1 MLSRRLLRVKVVKAL
16 FGHLKSDSTNM
27 IASEKTLLASIDK
40 TYDLYFQLME
50 LIVEVRRHAESRLET
65 ARRKKLPTYED
76 LNPNTKFVENKA
88 IALLASSQTVNDYL
102 SSHKLNWARYPELI
116 KLLYTRLL
124 ASDYYRRYMQNPT
137 RTFSED
143 KQLVEEFY
151 RNELEDC
158 EELEAAL
165 EEQSILWS
173 DDLGFALTM
182 VVRTL
187 SNLRASST
195 DVKVL
200 PKFKSDDDLAFVK
213 TLFEKVLVNYDQ
225 TQRYIERFTSN
236 WDIERIAFMDYLI
249 LATAVAELTSCPE
262 IPVKVTLD
270 EYIEISKYY
279 SGPGSSVFDQRR
291 ARQTGRRADRG
302 GENPENGAGPHLAMR
317 RLRSAFGAGCAA
329 VGVALVLL
337 CGCGSRSGHR
347 TFSGPIIA
355 VSAESLHTDM
365 SDTLRF
371 GRLHSGET
379 ARLEAGFCNRGGE
392 PLVVVRSES
401 SCGCTSLEYD
411 AQPIM
416 PGDTLRVAVR
426 FDTSGQRG
434 WLFKVL
440 RVYFSGG
447 ERPLRLY
454 VEADVQ

>member
-173 DDLGFALTM
+173 DDL
-182 VVRTL
+182 
-187 SNLRASST
+187 
-195 DVKVL
+195 
-200 PKFKSDDDLAFVK
+200 AFVK

-279 SGPGSSVFDQRR
+279 SGPGSSVFINGVLDKLVAALTEEGKIQK
-291 ARQTGRRADRG
+291 TGRG
-302 GENPENGAGPHLAMR
+302 L
-317 RLRSAFGAGCAA
+317 
-329 VGVALVLL
+329 
-337 CGCGSRSGHR
+337 
-347 TFSGPIIA
+347 I
-355 VSAESLHTDM
+355 
-365 SDTLRF
+365 
-371 GRLHSGET
+371 
-379 ARLEAGFCNRGGE
+379 
-392 PLVVVRSES
+392 
-401 SCGCTSLEYD
+401 
-411 AQPIM
+411 
-416 PGDTLRVAVR
+416 
-426 FDTSGQRG
+426 
-434 WLFKVL
+434 
-440 RVYFSGG
+440 
-447 ERPLRLY
+447 
-454 VEADVQ
+454 

>member
-1 MLSRRLLRVKVVKAL
+1 MLSRRLLRVKVIKAL

-213 TLFEKVLVNYDQ
+213 T
-225 TQRYIERFTSN
+225 TTR
-236 WDIERIAFMDYLI
+236 
-249 LATAVAELTSCPE
+249 
-262 IPVKVTLD
+262 
-270 EYIEISKYY
+270 
-279 SGPGSSVFDQRR
+279 
-291 ARQTGRRADRG
+291 
-302 GENPENGAGPHLAMR
+302 
-317 RLRSAFGAGCAA
+317 RSAISNA
-329 VGVALVLL
+329 
-337 CGCGSRSGHR
+337 SRATGTS
-347 TFSGPIIA
+347 
-355 VSAESLHTDM
+355 SASPSWT
-365 SDTLRF
+365 
-371 GRLHSGET
+371 
-379 ARLEAGFCNRGGE
+379 
-392 PLVVVRSES
+392 
-401 SCGCTSLEYD
+401 
-411 AQPIM
+411 I
-416 PGDTLRVAVR
+416 
-426 FDTSGQRG
+426 
-434 WLFKVL
+434 
-440 RVYFSGG
+440 
-447 ERPLRLY
+447 
-454 VEADVQ
+454 

>member
-165 EEQSILWS
+165 EEQ
-173 DDLGFALTM
+173 
-182 VVRTL
+182 
-187 SNLRASST
+187 
-195 DVKVL
+195 KVL

-279 SGPGSSVFDQRR
+279 SGPGSSVFINGVLDKLVAALTEEGKIQK
-291 ARQTGRRADRG
+291 TGRG
-302 GENPENGAGPHLAMR
+302 L
-317 RLRSAFGAGCAA
+317 
-329 VGVALVLL
+329 
-337 CGCGSRSGHR
+337 
-347 TFSGPIIA
+347 I
-355 VSAESLHTDM
+355 
-365 SDTLRF
+365 
-371 GRLHSGET
+371 
-379 ARLEAGFCNRGGE
+379 
-392 PLVVVRSES
+392 
-401 SCGCTSLEYD
+401 
-411 AQPIM
+411 
-416 PGDTLRVAVR
+416 
-426 FDTSGQRG
+426 
-434 WLFKVL
+434 
-440 RVYFSGG
+440 
-447 ERPLRLY
+447 
-454 VEADVQ
+454 

>member
-1 MLSRRLLRVKVVKAL
+1 MLSRRLLRVKVIKAL

-165 EEQSILWS
+165 EEQSILCS

-279 SGPGSSVFDQRR
+279 SGPGSSV
-291 ARQTGRRADRG
+291 
-302 GENPENGAGPHLAMR
+302 
-317 RLRSAFGAGCAA
+317 
-329 VGVALVLL
+329 ALVLL

-347 TFSGPIIA
+347 TFSGPVIA

>member
-279 SGPGSSVFDQRR
+279 SGPGSSVFINGVLEVAECFWGWLRGRRRGARAALRLRLSQRASDIFGPRYRSFGRIAAYGHVGYPAFRTSPQRR
-291 ARQTGRRADRG
+291 
-302 GENPENGAGPHLAMR
+302 NGAA
-317 RLRSAFGAGCAA
+317 
-329 VGVALVLL
+329 
-337 CGCGSRSGHR
+337 RSG
-347 TFSGPIIA
+347 FLQSGRGA
-355 VSAESLHTDM
+355 
-365 SDTLRF
+365 
-371 GRLHSGET
+371 
-379 ARLEAGFCNRGGE
+379 ARSRPERI
-392 PLVVVRSES
+392 VVRMYLV
-401 SCGCTSLEYD
+401 G
-411 AQPIM
+411 I
-416 PGDTLRVAVR
+416 
-426 FDTSGQRG
+426 
-434 WLFKVL
+434 
-440 RVYFSGG
+440 
-447 ERPLRLY
+447 
-454 VEADVQ
+454 

>member
-88 IALLASSQTVNDYL
+88 IALLASSQTGNDYL

-279 SGPGSSVFDQRR
+279 SGPGSSVFINGVLDKLVAALTEEGKIQK
-291 ARQTGRRADRG
+291 TGRG
-302 GENPENGAGPHLAMR
+302 L
-317 RLRSAFGAGCAA
+317 
-329 VGVALVLL
+329 
-337 CGCGSRSGHR
+337 
-347 TFSGPIIA
+347 I
-355 VSAESLHTDM
+355 
-365 SDTLRF
+365 
-371 GRLHSGET
+371 
-379 ARLEAGFCNRGGE
+379 
-392 PLVVVRSES
+392 
-401 SCGCTSLEYD
+401 
-411 AQPIM
+411 
-416 PGDTLRVAVR
+416 
-426 FDTSGQRG
+426 
-434 WLFKVL
+434 
-440 RVYFSGG
+440 
-447 ERPLRLY
+447 
-454 VEADVQ
+454 

>member
-236 WDIERIAFMDYLI
+236 WGIERIAFMDSLI
-249 LATAVAELTSCPE
+249 LATAVAELTSGPE
-262 IPVKVTLD
+262 SPVKVTLD

-279 SGPGSSVFDQRR
+279 SGPGSSVFINGVLDKLVAALTEEGKIQK
-291 ARQTGRRADRG
+291 TGRG
-302 GENPENGAGPHLAMR
+302 L
-317 RLRSAFGAGCAA
+317 
-329 VGVALVLL
+329 
-337 CGCGSRSGHR
+337 
-347 TFSGPIIA
+347 I
-355 VSAESLHTDM
+355 
-365 SDTLRF
+365 
-371 GRLHSGET
+371 
-379 ARLEAGFCNRGGE
+379 
-392 PLVVVRSES
+392 
-401 SCGCTSLEYD
+401 
-411 AQPIM
+411 
-416 PGDTLRVAVR
+416 
-426 FDTSGQRG
+426 
-434 WLFKVL
+434 
-440 RVYFSGG
+440 
-447 ERPLRLY
+447 
-454 VEADVQ
+454 